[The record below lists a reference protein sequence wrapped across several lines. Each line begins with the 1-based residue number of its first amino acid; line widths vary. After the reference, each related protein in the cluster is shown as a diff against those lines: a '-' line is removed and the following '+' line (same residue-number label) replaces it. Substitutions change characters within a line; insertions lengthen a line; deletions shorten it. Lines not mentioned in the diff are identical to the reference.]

1 MKSRSSVHWSPT
13 PPTPPHTHFRS
24 FSGELCQALFGSTQI
39 VGKSVKNSTDEN
51 FLGTFILNL
60 KFCTFISHKLSRQS
74 PPLQVVNGEWIVI
87 AMINTIIIHNL
98 HHLHHHHNCQ
108 GGIKNTYIKT
118 DSAFRGLD
126 PTKFM
131 LHLMRPHHRC
141 AIITTIFIID
151 HRNHVYQQ

>member
-1 MKSRSSVHWSPT
+1 MQTQYPGKKKYKYKDKYRQTCWDMLLTDQTSWTKVCGTWDELLYWDRRHLPRLSSPSSPT
-13 PPTPPHTHFRS
+13 WSLAP
-24 FSGELCQALFGSTQI
+24 GCAI
-39 VGKSVKNSTDEN
+39 
-51 FLGTFILNL
+51 I
-60 KFCTFISHKLSRQS
+60 IIIIIIII
-74 PPLQVVNGEWIVI
+74 IVI

-126 PTKFM
+126 PTNFM

-151 HRNHVYQQ
+151 HHNHVYQQ